1 MNDLGKIQLLAA
13 KYGGYV
19 LIFFHTIGLFLLGAD
34 WRQNFVFL
42 TPYNL
47 LLMLVVFLLASDR
60 PKNWGLYMAPIVLG
74 YIIEVVGTNTGWPFG
89 AYTYGTAL
97 GPRIFSTPLMIG
109 VLWWVLIRA
118 WFDLSERWTQNAWA
132 KSLITGTAMVLMDVL
147 IEPVAIELGFWTWAE
162 VEVPVANY
170 ISWFVLATLFARATA
185 GGNTKNPQSPWVIA
199 VLTVFF
205 AVLNIAYA

>member
-1 MNDLGKIQLLAA
+1 MNTFQIIRSFFR
-13 KYGGYV
+13 KYAGYV

-60 PKNWGLYMAPIVLG
+60 PKHWGLYMVPIVLG

-97 GPRIFSTPLMIG
+97 GPRVFSTPLMIG

-132 KSLITGTAMVLMDVL
+132 KSFITGTAMVLMDVL

>member
-1 MNDLGKIQLLAA
+1 MNTFQNIRSFFR

-19 LIFFHTIGLFLLGAD
+19 LIFFHTIGLFLLAAE
-34 WRQNFVFL
+34 WRQDFVFL

-47 LLMLVVFLLASDR
+47 LLMLVVFLLASDS
-60 PKNWGLYMAPIVLG
+60 PKNWMLYMAPIVLG
-74 YIIEVVGTNTGWPFG
+74 FIIEVIGTNTGWPFG

-97 GPRIFSTPLMIG
+97 GLRVLSTPLMIG

-118 WFDLSERWTQNAWA
+118 WFDLSDRWTQNAWA

-147 IEPVAIELGFWTWAE
+147 IEPVAIELGFWTWAD
-162 VEVPVANY
+162 VAVPVANY
-170 ISWFVLATLFARATA
+170 VSWFVLATLFARATA

>member
-132 KSLITGTAMVLMDVL
+132 KSFITGTAMVLMDVL

-185 GGNTKNPQSPWVIA
+185 GGNTKNPQSLWVIA

>member
-185 GGNTKNPQSPWVIA
+185 GGNTKNPQSLWVIA

>member
-89 AYTYGTAL
+89 DYTYGTAL

-118 WFDLSERWTQNAWA
+118 WFDLSDRWTQNAWA

-162 VEVPVANY
+162 VEVPMANY

-185 GGNTKNPQSPWVIA
+185 GGNTKNHQSPWVIV

>member
-1 MNDLGKIQLLAA
+1 MNTFQNIRSFFR

-19 LIFFHTIGLFLLGAD
+19 LIFFHTIGLFLLGAE

-47 LLMLVVFLLASDR
+47 LLMLVVCLLASDR
-60 PKNWGLYMAPIVLG
+60 PKNLGLYMAPIVLG

-97 GPRIFSTPLMIG
+97 GPRVFSTPLMIG

-118 WFDLSERWTQNAWA
+118 WFDLSDRWTQNAWA

-147 IEPVAIELGFWTWAE
+147 IEPVAIELGFWSWAK

-185 GGNTKNPQSPWVIA
+185 GGNAKNPQSPWVIA

>member
-1 MNDLGKIQLLAA
+1 MTDLGKIQLLAA

-60 PKNWGLYMAPIVLG
+60 PKHWGLYMAPILLG

-97 GPRIFSTPLMIG
+97 GPRVFNTPLMIG

-118 WFDLSERWTQNAWA
+118 WFELSERWTQNAWA
-132 KSLITGTAMVLMDVL
+132 KSFITGTAMVLMDVL

-185 GGNTKNPQSPWVIA
+185 GGTTKNPQSPWVIG

>member
-1 MNDLGKIQLLAA
+1 MNTFQKIRSFFR

-19 LIFFHTIGLFLLGAD
+19 LIFFHTIGLFLLGVE

-97 GPRIFSTPLMIG
+97 GPRVFSTPLMIG

-118 WFDLSERWTQNAWA
+118 WFDLSDRWTQNAWA

-147 IEPVAIELGFWTWAE
+147 IEPVAIELGFWSWAE

-205 AVLNIAYA
+205 AALNIAYA

>member
-1 MNDLGKIQLLAA
+1 MNDLGKIQVLAA

-19 LIFFHTIGLFLLGAD
+19 LIFFHTIGLFLLGAE
-34 WRQNFVFL
+34 WRHDFVFL

-60 PKNWGLYMAPIVLG
+60 PKNWTLYMAPIVLG
-74 YIIEVVGTNTGWPFG
+74 FIIEVIGTNTGWPFG

-97 GPRIFSTPLMIG
+97 GPRVLSTPLMIG

-118 WFDLSERWTQNAWA
+118 WFDLSGRWTQNAWA
-132 KSLITGTAMVLMDVL
+132 KALITGTAMVLMDVM
-147 IEPVAIELGFWTWAE
+147 IEPVAIELDFWNWAE

-170 ISWFVLATLFARATA
+170 ISWFVL
-185 GGNTKNPQSPWVIA
+185 
-199 VLTVFF
+199 
-205 AVLNIAYA
+205 

>member
-74 YIIEVVGTNTGWPFG
+74 YIIEVIGTNTGWPFG

-97 GPRIFSTPLMIG
+97 GPRVLSTPLMIG

-118 WFDLSERWTQNAWA
+118 WFDLSDRWTQNAWV
-132 KSLITGTAMVLMDVL
+132 KSFITGTAMVLMDVL

-162 VEVPVANY
+162 IEVPVANY

>member
-1 MNDLGKIQLLAA
+1 MNTFQNIRSFFR

-19 LIFFHTIGLFLLGAD
+19 LIFFHTIGLFLLGAE

-60 PKNWGLYMAPIVLG
+60 PKNLGLYMAPIVLG

-97 GPRIFSTPLMIG
+97 GPRVFSTPLMIG

-118 WFDLSERWTQNAWA
+118 WFDLSDRWTQNAWA

-147 IEPVAIELGFWTWAE
+147 IEPVAIELGFWSWAK

-185 GGNTKNPQSPWVIA
+185 GGNAKNPQSPWVIA

>member
-1 MNDLGKIQLLAA
+1 MNTFQNIRSFFR

-19 LIFFHTIGLFLLGAD
+19 LVFFHTIGLFLLGAE
-34 WRQNFVFL
+34 WRQDFVFL

-47 LLMLVVFLLASDR
+47 LLMLVVFLLASDS
-60 PKNWGLYMAPIVLG
+60 PKNWMVYMAPIVLG
-74 YIIEVVGTNTGWPFG
+74 FIIEVIGTNTGWPFG

-97 GPRIFSTPLMIG
+97 GLRVLSTPLMIG

-118 WFDLSERWTQNAWA
+118 WFDLSGRWTQNPWIKA
-132 KSLITGTAMVLMDVL
+132 LITGTAMVLMDVL
-147 IEPVAIELGFWTWAE
+147 IEPVAIELGFWTWADL
-162 VEVPVANY
+162 EVPVANY
-170 ISWFVLATLFARATA
+170 VSWFVLATLFARATA